1 VSGSIYN
8 YYKGVMNMNLK
19 YILVAVALN
28 YNVFCNDIVNQD
40 VVQDAIETKELV
52 VKTTEDNK
60 E

>member
-1 VSGSIYN
+1 
-8 YYKGVMNMNLK
+8 MNLK